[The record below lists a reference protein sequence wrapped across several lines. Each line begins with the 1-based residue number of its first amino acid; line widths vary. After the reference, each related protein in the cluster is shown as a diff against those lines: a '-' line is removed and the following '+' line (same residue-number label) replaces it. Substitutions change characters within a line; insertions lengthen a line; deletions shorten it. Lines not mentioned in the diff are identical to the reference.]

1 MLSLSKAVEYP
12 GDPAHVAAALA
23 GGGCDPCGR
32 DAFGLT
38 ALHKFSAWD
47 KVDLITLLLPHL
59 DDADARL
66 NERAGEHGWTPLHA
80 AAEMGAARAA
90 EALLALPAVRPDV
103 TDDRLGPATA
113 EHARLAR
120 RGAREA
126 RRSLDRLRAARASS
140 HCGEL
145 FARAAEL
152 FAPRAVL

>member
-103 TDDRLGPATA
+103 TDRSGRTA
-113 EHARLAR
+113 EQLAEASGTSGALAPLFAAR
-120 RGAREA
+120 R
-126 RRSLDRLRAARASS
+126 
-140 HCGEL
+140 
-145 FARAAEL
+145 
-152 FAPRAVL
+152 AV